1 MMAWITNRPWQSS
14 NAASWSRH
22 FVRPGE
28 TRKRRRECFV
38 SSVLLSRPKCGAWI
52 VLIAISGTACPCTII
67 SLSSERAAKPSRCS
81 GCGRPRFGAVRPLC
95 PQAVAPS
102 NGPPAYPRVERNR
115 RLLGQDPESPS
126 PGPGSVVAPRPG
138 KSLDGLPEVVLGDL
152 PLVVAVEYMNY
163 PDPFQGNRR

>member
-52 VLIAISGTACPCTII
+52 VLIAISGTACPC
-67 SLSSERAAKPSRCS
+67 LDRCARERSHRS
-81 GCGRPRFGAVRPLC
+81 D
-95 PQAVAPS
+95 
-102 NGPPAYPRVERNR
+102 GPPAYPRVERNR

-138 KSLDGLPEVVLGDL
+138 KSLDGLPEVVLGDI